1 MGITTLDKDVSHYG
15 LSLVLGGGEVKLIDM
30 VSAYSVFANNGYR
43 IEPSPLLRIEDSQGN
58 IIYENKKHPE
68 RCWKLMFVI

>member
-30 VSAYSVFANNGYR
+30 VSAYSVLPIMAT
-43 IEPSPLLRIEDSQGN
+43 E
-58 IIYENKKHPE
+58 
-68 RCWKLMFVI
+68 